1 MFFEKSSILRLTN
14 NSGLSRCITV
24 IFGTAFWG
32 TNEQMRIEYVSIFLD
47 RLLANIANFSPVM
60 AQHTEAGVDAL
71 RNYCLLDGLKEI
83 AA

>member
-1 MFFEKSSILRLTN
+1 
-14 NSGLSRCITV
+14 
-24 IFGTAFWG
+24 
-32 TNEQMRIEYVSIFLD
+32 MRIEYVSIFLD